1 MEPNHPS
8 GRRVALAGSERSLP
22 QQATDKGPVDG
33 DQKAQVTIVLRSRT
47 SDADMDRIVQQA
59 SAEPVG
65 SRQYLSREQL
75 GELRGAEANDVA
87 RIEQFATAHHL
98 TVTHVD
104 RAARTV
110 SVEGSLKNLEQAF
123 GVELRKYELK
133 GHAFR
138 ARSGP
143 IQLPQEIAPAVEG
156 VLGLDTRPAAD
167 TRSAS
172 K

>member
-1 MEPNHPS
+1 MQPDEPS

-22 QQATDKGPVDG
+22 QQASDKGPVDP
-33 DQKAQVTIVLRSRT
+33 DQKAQVTIVLRSHT
-47 SDADMDRIVQQA
+47 SDTAMDRIVQDA
-59 SAEPVG
+59 SAQPVG

-87 RIEQFATAHHL
+87 RVEQFANAHHL
-98 TVTHVD
+98 TVIHVD
-104 RAARTV
+104 RAARAI

-123 GVELRKYELK
+123 GVELRKYERA
-133 GHAFR
+133 GHTFR

-143 IQLPQEIAPAVEG
+143 IQLPYEIASAVDG

-167 TRSAS
+167 TR
-172 K
+172 

>member
-1 MEPNHPS
+1 
-8 GRRVALAGSERSLP
+8 
-22 QQATDKGPVDG
+22 
-33 DQKAQVTIVLRSRT
+33 
-47 SDADMDRIVQQA
+47 MDRIVQQA

-75 GELRGAEANDVA
+75 GELRGAEASDVA

-138 ARSGP
+138 ARSGQ

-156 VLGLDTRPAAD
+156 VLELDTRPAA
-167 TRSAS
+167 THVQRQSRVPKFPGHSKRSAHPTGVLCLGG
-172 K
+172 